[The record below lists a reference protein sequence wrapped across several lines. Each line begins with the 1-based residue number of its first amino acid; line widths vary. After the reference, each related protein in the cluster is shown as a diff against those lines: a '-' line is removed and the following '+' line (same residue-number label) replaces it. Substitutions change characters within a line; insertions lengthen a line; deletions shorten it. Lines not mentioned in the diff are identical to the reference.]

1 MTFIYLVLS
10 VLIVFYNQ
18 AIFDTLLDWGF
29 SWTLSALTPWIL
41 VFALSFTIMY
51 VLLRKLRL
59 QKGKWILILI
69 PLLFLGFNFMI
80 NPIYEADYVKN
91 GDELSIEDHLLLDT
105 LYNRKE
111 SFTGL
116 VCIADL
122 GCPFC
127 KMATKNRLNV
137 MKERLP
143 KSNIYITLNS
153 SKQDYI
159 DQYIQETDAHN
170 IDFLRI
176 NESKEL
182 LELSQGV
189 FPTFILIDNGKI
201 VHRWKNSQLGFP
213 ALDKIESHLH

>member
-1 MTFIYLVLS
+1 
-10 VLIVFYNQ
+10 
-18 AIFDTLLDWGF
+18 
-29 SWTLSALTPWIL
+29 
-41 VFALSFTIMY
+41 
-51 VLLRKLRL
+51 
-59 QKGKWILILI
+59 
-69 PLLFLGFNFMI
+69 
-80 NPIYEADYVKN
+80 
-91 GDELSIEDHLLLDT
+91 
-105 LYNRKE
+105 
-111 SFTGL
+111 
-116 VCIADL
+116 
-122 GCPFC
+122 
-127 KMATKNRLNV
+127 

-213 ALDKIESHLH
+213 ALDKIESYLH